1 MDKYWKAHHSI
12 SWRCFR
18 KTSRKAVHLG
28 RLVVVRLHQLPPVLS
43 TDFSRSL
50 PAIDLCHPTSLPQFV
65 IARDPM
71 VPSSLD
77 VPRCEISRSFVLVG
91 IREQLFPG
99 GVVDLEVTGWGFL
112 IRDTNL
118 N

>member
-1 MDKYWKAHHSI
+1 
-12 SWRCFR
+12 
-18 KTSRKAVHLG
+18 
-28 RLVVVRLHQLPPVLS
+28 
-43 TDFSRSL
+43 
-50 PAIDLCHPTSLPQFV
+50 
-65 IARDPM
+65 M

-77 VPRCEISRSFVLVG
+77 VPRCEISRAFVLVG

>member
-1 MDKYWKAHHSI
+1 
-12 SWRCFR
+12 
-18 KTSRKAVHLG
+18 
-28 RLVVVRLHQLPPVLS
+28 
-43 TDFSRSL
+43 
-50 PAIDLCHPTSLPQFV
+50 
-65 IARDPM
+65 M